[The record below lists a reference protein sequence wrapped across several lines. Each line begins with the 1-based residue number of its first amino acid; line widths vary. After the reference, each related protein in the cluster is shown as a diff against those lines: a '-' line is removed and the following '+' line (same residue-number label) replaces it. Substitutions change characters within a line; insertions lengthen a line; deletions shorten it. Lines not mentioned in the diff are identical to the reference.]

1 MRLLLTLEDH
11 FKFLNECVRAKPN
24 KVRVATFGLWAGI
37 MPDGRD
43 SREWGEKF
51 RSETREFLEALRE
64 VPGHG
69 GKVRMLVGNYEY
81 KSCKGKNT
89 TCTDCEKQYV
99 MGLVRLIN
107 HAEKFPEFKWRVN
120 KGSHVKCALFY
131 YDNGDVK
138 GVAGGR
144 NMTDSSWADVTVELD
159 KMSILRLDDHF
170 DGIWKE
176 SHLLNNDRIGTIME
190 EQGISEKTVQN
201 ILASV

>member
-11 FKFLNECVRAKPN
+11 FKFLHECLNAKPN
-24 KVRVATFGLWAGI
+24 FVRVATYGLWAGI

-43 SREWGEKF
+43 TREWGEQY
-51 RSETREFLEALRE
+51 RSETREFLEALRY
-64 VPGHG
+64 VP
-69 GKVRMLVGNYEY
+69 KTRMLVGNYEY
-81 KSCKGKNT
+81 KSCKGKKT
-89 TCTDCEKQYV
+89 VCTDCEKQYV

-107 HAEKFPEFKWRVN
+107 HAEKFPQFKWRISN
-120 KGSHVKCALFY
+120 GSHVKCVLFS

-159 KMSILRLDDHF
+159 KMSILRLEEHF

-176 SHLLNNDRIGTIME
+176 SHLLNNDRIGEIME
-190 EQGISEKTVQN
+190 EQGINEKTVQS